1 MATLYEHLLECNFE
15 KYLDKLVLELDGKP
29 VIVYG
34 TGSMFQL
41 IQENYDLSKLN
52 IIGISDGK
60 YSVNDDGK
68 EDLGYKIIS
77 KENIKSHNVDVVL
90 LGVKNYENLQTSF
103 KENLLLNDSV
113 QILPLVKKSLLVQIK
128 EFFLGF

>member
-15 KYLDKLVLELDGKP
+15 KYLDKLILELEGKSI
-29 VIVYG
+29 IVYG

-52 IIGISDGK
+52 IIGVSDSK
-60 YSVNDDGK
+60 YLIDDDGHQ
-68 EDLGYKIIS
+68 DLGYRIIS
-77 KENIKSHNVDVVL
+77 KENIKNYNVDAIL
-90 LGVKNYENLQTSF
+90 LGVKNYSQFQKNFKNSF
-103 KENLLLNDSV
+103 SLKDSV

>member
-1 MATLYEHLLECNFE
+1 MATLYEYLLDCNFE
-15 KYLDKLVLELDGKP
+15 KYLDRLVLELDGKP

-77 KENIKSHNVDVVL
+77 KENIKSHNVDAVL

-113 QILPLVKKSLLVQIK
+113 KILPLVKKSLLVQIK
-128 EFFLGF
+128 EFFLDF

>member
-1 MATLYEHLLECNFE
+1 MATLYEHLLKCNFE
-15 KYLDKLVLELDGKP
+15 KYLDKLALELENKP

-52 IIGISDGK
+52 IIGISDSK
-60 YSVNDDGK
+60 YSINDDGQ
-68 EDLGYKIIS
+68 EDLGYRIIS
-77 KENIKSHNVDVVL
+77 KENIKNYNVDAIL
-90 LGVKNYENLQTSF
+90 LGVKNYSQFQKNFKNSF
-103 KENLLLNDSV
+103 SLNDSV

>member
-15 KYLDKLVLELDGKP
+15 KYLDKLALELENKP

-52 IIGISDGK
+52 IIGISDSK
-60 YSVNDDGK
+60 YSINDDGQ
-68 EDLGYKIIS
+68 EDLGYRIIS
-77 KENIKSHNVDVVL
+77 KENIKNYNVDAIL
-90 LGVKNYENLQTSF
+90 LGVKNYSQFQKDFKNSF
-103 KENLLLNDSV
+103 SLNDSV